1 MAQPLFLRNGIVLT
15 PEPVPAGVAVLLRDG
30 RIDAVRAERDLVP
43 LARDCRAV
51 DLDLRGRTLIPAF
64 IDPHLHLLAYAA
76 RLVSVDCGPAAAPS
90 IAAIQAL
97 VRARATTLPAG
108 AWVRAAGYDE
118 LALAERR
125 RPSRRDLDAAAPDHP
140 VRLLHRSGH
149 ACVLNSRALA
159 LAGIDGS
166 TPEPPGG
173 YMERDLTTGQPTG
186 LLLEMDDLVEAAV
199 PPLEPAELRAAVREA
214 GARLLRYG
222 VTFVEDAS
230 PANGPD
236 EWRLFEG
243 LLTDGSLPVG
253 VSMMEGIGHLGAL
266 PETGAAGSLRRGPVK
281 VMPRELEHEFHPPQA
296 ELTAILRR
304 IEGSGR
310 KAAVHAVSR
319 NGIDTV
325 LAAFDPLGPQA
336 RGHRIE
342 HCGVCSP
349 RQARRMAALGLT
361 VVTQPGFIST
371 NGDLLSQR
379 VAPADLPDLYPLRRL
394 LEAGVALAGSS
405 DAPVIDPDPLAGLRG
420 ALMRRTPSGVPL
432 SPGQTLSGAQAL
444 ALFTSAAAR
453 ALGLEGR
460 RGRIAPTLAADLAVL
475 NQDPTAPTADW
486 PSLHVDTTIRAG
498 EVAFQ
503 R

>member
-1 MAQPLFLRNGIVLT
+1 MTQPLLLRNGIVLT
-15 PEPVPAGVAVLLRDG
+15 PEPAPAGAAVLLRDG
-30 RIDAVRAERDLVP
+30 RIDAIGAERDLLP
-43 LARDCRAV
+43 LARGCRAV

-76 RLVSVDCGPAAAPS
+76 RLVSVDCAPAAAAS

-97 VRARATTLPAG
+97 IRARAATLPPG

-125 RPSRRDLDAAAPDHP
+125 HPSRRDLDAAAPDHP
-140 VRLLHRSGH
+140 VRLLHRTGH
-149 ACVLNSRALA
+149 ASVLNSRALT

-173 YMERDLTTGQPTG
+173 YMERDLTTGEPTG
-186 LLLEMDDLVEAAV
+186 LLVEMDELVAASV
-199 PPLEPAELRAAVREA
+199 PPLDAAELRAAVREA
-214 GARLLRYG
+214 GTRLLGYG

-230 PANGPD
+230 PANGQD
-236 EWRLFEG
+236 EWRLIES
-243 LLTDGSLPVG
+243 LLADGSLPVG

-266 PETGAAGSLRRGPVK
+266 PETGVAASLRRGPVK

-296 ELTAILRR
+296 ELVAILRR
-304 IEGSGR
+304 IDAAGR

-319 NGIDTV
+319 NGIDIV
-325 LAAFDPLGPQA
+325 LGAFEALGPQA

-349 RQARRMAALGLT
+349 RQARRIAALGLT
-361 VVTQPGFIST
+361 VVTQPGFISM
-371 NGDLLSQR
+371 NGDLLRQR

-405 DAPVIDPDPLAGLRG
+405 DAPVIDPDPIAGLRG
-420 ALMRRTPSGVPL
+420 AVLRQSPIRRN
-432 SPGQTLSGAQAL
+432 AL
-444 ALFTSAAAR
+444 
-453 ALGLEGR
+453 
-460 RGRIAPTLAADLAVL
+460 D
-475 NQDPTAPTADW
+475 
-486 PSLHVDTTIRAG
+486 
-498 EVAFQ
+498 
-503 R
+503 